1 MRVRLA
7 PEDPLTDADFIQ
19 PARSCARRAFWVQAK
34 EDDVTDITMHRGKF
48 TIYTNAHTV
57 GWNKIEVRAYGVEKR
72 EHVYDG
78 QDDVLAVHYIAKGC
92 RRTDVTYNHVVIVA
106 NGHGLPDAPGMW
118 GASSKAGNITTRSSR
133 YRSGDPR
140 WLDDLKLVVD
150 GLEVVFERIT
160 GAWSAA
166 QSAA

>member
-1 MRVRLA
+1 MRQRRLHR
-7 PEDPLTDADFIQ
+7 F
-19 PARSCARRAFWVQAK
+19 VQTRINVLANDNAINNSVDMMLFLGSQLRNIV
-34 EDDVTDITMHRGKF
+34 EFTYE

-57 GWNKIEVRAYGVEKR
+57 GGNKIEVRAYGVEKR